1 MKQIIVFDT
10 DLNGHHLE
18 YLNHIY
24 MEASRKSNN
33 YYIFVIPL
41 EFKNLQSNL
50 DWPLSPHIK
59 FDFLN
64 KDEITNCETENLLKS
79 SYFKS
84 ILLKKKIKEHAADH
98 VFLIMLM
105 QFLPFLPFVLMN
117 TKVKISGIIYLI
129 YLYRWKN
136 ASFVSK
142 TSDAFKYILLSK
154 SKLFNKIFILNDK
167 SAATYLNKIYNTH
180 KYKFLPDPFVFQ
192 QTPIAHKDV
201 PLNID
206 TESMVF
212 LHFGALTSRKG
223 TMEIL
228 EAITKMDVSM
238 NDKPI
243 CIIFA
248 GKVLKD
254 IKIEFYQKIKELNNK
269 IQLIIYD
276 EFCSYEMI
284 GLLCKRSDY
293 ILIPYKNVL
302 QSSGVIAY
310 ASYYNTPV
318 IGPSEGLLGKLVRK
332 YKLGITIK
340 DLDSNKL
347 TVFFENV
354 KKYQMDISNEYLIN
368 NSVENFQ
375 KIIFTENI

>member
-33 YYIFVIPL
+33 YYIFIIPL
-41 EFKNLQSNL
+41 EFKNLKSNL
-50 DWPLSPHIK
+50 YWPLSPHIK

-84 ILLKKKIKEHAADH
+84 ILLKKKIKEHTADH
-98 VFLIMLM
+98 VFLIMLI
-105 QFLPFLPFVLMN
+105 QFLPFLPFVLLYK
-117 TKVKISGIIYLI
+117 KVKISGIIYLI

-142 TSDAFKYILLSK
+142 TSDVFKYILLSK

-192 QTPIAHKDV
+192 QTPIAHNDV
-201 PLNID
+201 LLNID
-206 TESMVF
+206 EESIVF

-228 EAITKMDVSM
+228 EGITKMDVTM

-254 IKIEFYQKIKELNNK
+254 IKLDFYKKIKELNNK

-284 GLLCKRSDY
+284 GLLCERTDY

-318 IGPSEGLLGKLVRK
+318 IGPAEGLLGKLIRK

-340 DLDSNKL
+340 DFDSNKL
-347 TVFFENV
+347 TVFFETV

-368 NSVENFQ
+368 NSVKNFQ